1 MIAQTE
7 MASVLSRVESWPVE
21 DRIAL
26 AQKIIESVHPK
37 SPRRPR
43 GRSADE
49 VIQSFNMPQPA
60 PSDFECQQILEEEL
74 LRKYG
79 K

>member
-21 DRIAL
+21 DRVAL
-26 AQKIIESVHPK
+26 ARKIMESVHPK
-37 SPRRPR
+37 SPRRSR

-49 VIQSFNMPQPA
+49 VIQSLNIPQPA